1 MKIVSLLL
9 SLCLASVALAEDPAE
24 LERLRKTWEN
34 SQAEAKKKAEE
45 IYRSKNTKA
54 SKLYYDELYELKDN
68 FMGAKNLQGAI
79 AVDAEIK
86 KLVETHR
93 KQKFEVPKQA
103 VAPQKKQLRDKTPM
117 VTVNAWENSKAPH
130 ATGIIL
136 RKGQKIS
143 LKPNTRHMWTGGGTK
158 KGVYCDYMGYEDRG
172 NSWMRLM
179 SRIGKRGEKSVTAEE
194 LFTAENDGELF
205 LYVNDGDVDTN
216 RGAIGVV
223 VEIDPAHTSHLKPQ
237 KKLSP

>member
-24 LERLRKTWEN
+24 LVKLRTIYDN
-34 SQAEAKKKAEE
+34 SLRGEFQKVG
-45 IYRSKNTKA
+45 
-54 SKLYYDELYELKDN
+54 KLYHGRLVELKDN
-68 FMGAKNLQGAI
+68 FMEAKNLDGAN

-86 KLVETHR
+86 RLRETHG
-93 KQKFEVPKQA
+93 KMVVSKQA
-103 VAPQKKQLRDKTPM
+103 VAPQKKQLRDKTLM
-117 VTVNAWENSKAPH
+117 VIVNAWENSKAPH